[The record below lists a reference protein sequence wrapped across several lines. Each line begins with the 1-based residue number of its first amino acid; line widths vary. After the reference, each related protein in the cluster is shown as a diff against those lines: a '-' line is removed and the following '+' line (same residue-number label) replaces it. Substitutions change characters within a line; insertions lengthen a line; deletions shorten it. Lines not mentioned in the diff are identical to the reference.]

1 MSRTPPRLVL
11 VGSGGHAKVVVEILE
26 ESAEFQIAGCT
37 SVDGSPD
44 LLGYPVLGG
53 DDLLPQLLQDGV
65 QHVFVA
71 IGENDLRQKLIVH
84 TTGLGFTLV
93 NAISPRAIISR
104 RARLETG
111 IVIMPGAIIN
121 AESKIEEGAI
131 INTGA
136 TIDHDCLV
144 GRYAHVAPGVN
155 LAGTVSIGAGA
166 FLGIGSR
173 VVPGVSVG
181 CWAVVGAGA
190 VVVRDVPDRVT
201 VAGVPAR
208 IIKTAR

>member
-1 MSRTPPRLVL
+1 MSRTPLRLVL

-26 ESAEFQIAGCT
+26 ESPEFQIAGCT
-37 SVDGSPD
+37 SVDGSSD
-44 LLGYPVLGG
+44 LLGYTVLGG
-53 DDLLPQLLQDGV
+53 DDRLPQLLQDGV
-65 QHVFVA
+65 RHAFVA
-71 IGENDLRQKLIVH
+71 IGENDLRQKLMVH
-84 TTGLGFTLV
+84 ITALGFTLV
-93 NAISPRAIISR
+93 NAISPRAMISR

-121 AESKIEEGAI
+121 AESKIGEGAI

-136 TIDHDCLV
+136 TIDHDCVV
-144 GRYAHVAPGVN
+144 GKYAHIAPGVN

-173 VVPGVSVG
+173 VIPGVSVG

-190 VVVRDVPDRVT
+190 VIVRDVPDRVT

-208 IIKTAR
+208 IIQTAH